1 VRWQLL
7 WLGVGLFFACLLLVT
22 VFALRSASFTTDNL
36 MLLEADSLLLQMA
49 EQPEIPLPRGSTLSA
64 YRRWE
69 DIPTSLR
76 QHFSGPPPP
85 GGALQE
91 IMASGDESGVEYL
104 YLLRQVDDERGE
116 IFLLSRYDEAEL
128 ERVLEFFAKTALGQ
142 ALWLTL
148 IIFATLF
155 FLIRWLIR
163 RTTEPL
169 ALLNR
174 WATSLST
181 NPEQSSVVNFPIA
194 ELNKIAQQLREGVE
208 RIEAYNLREQEFL
221 KYASHE
227 LRTPLAIIQASL
239 DTLDLQSD
247 EAERPTVRRALR
259 ASANMRLLSTTLLWL
274 ARESQQPIEK
284 SRVAARA
291 LCEQIIQDHRYL
303 LESRALEVKIQVSVD
318 TLDIEGD
325 LLSIIIANLI
335 RNAFQ
340 YSAEGVIKLEMNRSE
355 VIVTNPISPID
366 TKEDESRAGYGL
378 GLELVQRICKKL
390 QWHFSYIHSHETI
403 TVKVRWHPH

>member
-1 VRWQLL
+1 MV
-7 WLGVGLFFACLLLVT
+7 
-22 VFALRSASFTTDNL
+22 
-36 MLLEADSLLLQMA
+36 
-49 EQPEIPLPRGSTLSA
+49 
-64 YRRWE
+64 
-69 DIPTSLR
+69 
-76 QHFSGPPPP
+76 
-85 GGALQE
+85 
-91 IMASGDESGVEYL
+91 SGDESGVEYL

-128 ERVLEFFAKTALGQ
+128 ERVLEFFAKTAFGQ

-239 DTLDLQSD
+239 DTLELQSD
-247 EAERPTVRRALR
+247 EAERPTVGRALR

-303 LESRALEVKIQVSVD
+303 LENRELEVTIQIGVN
-318 TLDIEGD
+318 TMEIEGD
-325 LLSIIIANLI
+325 LLYIIIANLI
-335 RNAFQ
+335 RNAFL
-340 YSAEGVIKLEMNRSE
+340 YSTEGVISLEMNKSE
-355 VIVTNPISPID
+355 ITITNPISPV
-366 TKEDESRAGYGL
+366 EDEEDNTRAGNGL
-378 GLELVQRICKKL
+378 GLELVKRICNKL
-390 QWHFSYIHSHETI
+390 HWQFDFIHSIETI
-403 TVKVRWHPH
+403 IVNVRWNPH